1 MIAPEFYWLQFMK
14 RKLVLLIG
22 VNLMC
27 LLVVYGQQAVS
38 TTRKTT
44 AVPTATTKPAPKP
57 TPSPLKRTATSTQT
71 VSQEIKPEQNVAEL
85 ITQGKSLYRLARFKQ
100 ALAKFEAAL
109 KQKPENDEALGL
121 AAVTAFRLDNQV
133 QSRDYFLRRIELPD
147 QKDSVKAYC
156 YYRVAL
162 TYWRDA
168 HDIIARYGDIQ
179 NGKPVYHL
187 AERDVSDAKFAITN
201 GLENVDRALAITRNI
216 AEAYNVK
223 NLLHAEAALMASDA
237 KGAKENLELS
247 VKALRRAI
255 ELTELSAIGKRGE
268 AADFSQPTVRIAEY
282 ARNRDDEE
290 GIDDPMM
297 KIIVGGRPIRRVQA
311 IFPTIRQPR
320 PATDTNDP
328 SAKSV
333 TSASVSGRVI
343 VEVLV
348 SMSGEVVFARVVDGP
363 PELNGAAI
371 VAARSWK
378 FAPAKFEG
386 KPVQVSGVITF
397 PMRIGQR

>member
-1 MIAPEFYWLQFMK
+1 L
-14 RKLVLLIG
+14 
-22 VNLMC
+22 
-27 LLVVYGQQAVS
+27 
-38 TTRKTT
+38 T
-44 AVPTATTKPAPKP
+44 
-57 TPSPLKRTATSTQT
+57 
-71 VSQEIKPEQNVAEL
+71 QEIKPEQSVAEL

-109 KQKPENDEALGL
+109 KHKPENDEALGL

-133 QSRDYFLRRIELPD
+133 QSRDYFLRRVDLPG

-168 HDIIARYGDIQ
+168 HDIVAKYGEIQ
-179 NGKPVYHL
+179 NGKPVYNL
-187 AERDVSDAKFAITN
+187 AERDLSDAKFAITN

-223 NLLHAEAALMASDA
+223 NLLHAEAALMAKDA
-237 KGAKENLELS
+237 ERAKENRELS

-255 ELTELSAIGKRGE
+255 ELTGVPVVGKRGE

-282 ARNRDDEE
+282 AKNNDDEE
-290 GIDDPMM
+290 RLEDPMM
-297 KIIVGGRPIRRVQA
+297 KIIVGGRPIKRVQA
-311 IFPTIRQPR
+311 IFPIIRQPK
-320 PATDTNDP
+320 PATETTDP
-328 SAKSV
+328 SAKGV
-333 TSASVSGRVI
+333 TSTYVSGKVI

-348 SMSGEVVFARVVDGP
+348 STSGEVVFAHVVDGP
-363 PELNGAAI
+363 SELNGAAI

>member
-1 MIAPEFYWLQFMK
+1 MK

-22 VNLMC
+22 VYLSC
-27 LLVVYGQQAVS
+27 LLFVYGQQSVS

-44 AVPTATTKPAPKP
+44 ADNTTTAKPAPKP
-57 TPSPLKRTATSTQT
+57 TPSPVKKTATSTQP
-71 VSQEIKPEQNVAEL
+71 VSQEIKPEQSVAEL
-85 ITQGKSLYRLARFKQ
+85 ITQGKSLYRSARFKQ

-133 QSRDYFLRRIELPD
+133 QSRDYFLRRVDLPD

-168 HDIIARYGDIQ
+168 HDIVAKYGEIQ
-179 NGKPVYHL
+179 NGKPVYNL
-187 AERDVSDAKFAITN
+187 TERDVSEAKYAITN
-201 GLENVDRALAITRNI
+201 GLENVDRALAITGNI

-223 NLLHAEAALMASDA
+223 NLLHAEAALMATDQNS
-237 KGAKENLELS
+237 AKENRELS

-255 ELTELSAIGKRGE
+255 ELTQASAVGKRGE

-282 ARNRDDEE
+282 AKNKDDEE
-290 GIDDPMM
+290 KLEDPMM
-297 KIIVGGRPIRRVQA
+297 EILEGGRPTKRVHA
-311 IFPTIRQPR
+311 IFPSLRQPK
-320 PATDTNDP
+320 PATETTDP
-328 SAKSV
+328 SANYF
-333 TSASVSGRVI
+333 SGKVI

-348 SMSGEVVFARVVDGP
+348 STTGEVVFAHVVEGRS
-363 PELNGAAI
+363 ELNGAAI

-386 KPVQVSGVITF
+386 KPVQVSGVISF
-397 PMRIGQR
+397 QMRPWQR